1 MKFLTL
7 LLTVAFIQTA
17 QSSSC
22 LTSGFTVVND
32 ASVSY
37 HAGFVGRPT
46 SDGTIYVYWRCY
58 GQANSQ
64 NHVYLLNGP
73 EQANQELYS
82 YAANLYIYNTNLHVC
97 TTDYRGV
104 GCSSAIS
111 CGNTTSPET
120 CIKQFSNVTDFY
132 TEQAVQDVIAVTK
145 MFSGQ
150 TTFYGVG
157 YGSYLLVRLQQLWP
171 SELPSPVKWIFDGAV
186 LPPWFYQGGR
196 QWDFV
201 RQNELIFEFALGC
214 IINSNCSKYFNFDQL
229 VYFWVELSVQSE
241 TTVTTVSNAIKYIF
255 THPQLYSFGFVETIS
270 QMVELVYTYDWSEF
284 QFLEPYT
291 GCTLD
296 NPVLKIVEAN
306 ELYNWNFSY
315 TGQLP
320 FNFSEANCAQHWVVD
335 PVVDVTPFN
344 EVSGEVWILD
354 GQWNFLTPE
363 NSVTLAN
370 YFNQSVIWGNNWG
383 QNFSSFESPNNQNCG
398 ILVLSD
404 IVDGYT
410 GRFSSCL
417 SESIFPT
424 YGQVNYPFVSAPTG
438 PFTTPTASNYIRP
451 SWESIVIPIFVGSIF
466 IMAFTGYIVY
476 SRCFGRW
483 INKNIYTIFTK
494 DTEMTENLQIQV

>member
-1 MKFLTL
+1 MKFLIL
-7 LLTVAFIQTA
+7 LLVTTSVQAA
-17 QSSSC
+17 QSSC

-37 HAGFVGRPT
+37 HAGFIGRPT

-64 NHVYLLNGP
+64 NHIYLLNGP
-73 EQANQELYS
+73 EPANQELYS
-82 YAANLYIYNTNLHVC
+82 YAANLYIYNTSLHVC

-104 GCSSAIS
+104 GCSSAVS
-111 CGNTTSPET
+111 CGNATSPEI
-120 CIKQFSNVTDFY
+120 CLEQFSNVTDFY
-132 TEQAVQDVIAVTK
+132 TEQAVQDVIAVAK

-157 YGSYLLVRLQQLWP
+157 YGSYLLIRLQQLWP
-171 SELPSPVKWIFDGAV
+171 SELSSPVKWIFDGAV
-186 LPPWFYQGGR
+186 IPPWFYQGGR

-201 RQNELIFEFALGC
+201 RQNDLIFGFALGC
-214 IINSNCSKYFNFDQL
+214 NANSNCSKYFNIDQFL
-229 VYFWVELSVQSE
+229 YFWIELLIQPE
-241 TTVTTVSNAIKYIF
+241 NTVTAVSNAIKFIF
-255 THPQLYSFGFVETIS
+255 TNPQLYEFGFIQTIFQIS
-270 QMVELVYTYDWSEF
+270 ELVYTYDWTDF
-284 QFLEPYT
+284 QFPQI

-306 ELYNWNFSY
+306 ELYDWNFSY

-320 FNFSEANCAQHWVVD
+320 FNFSETGCVQHWAVN
-335 PVVDVTPFN
+335 PVSDETPFN
-344 EVSGEVWILD
+344 QVSGEVWILD
-354 GQWNFLTPE
+354 GEWNFQTPE
-363 NSVTLAN
+363 NSETLAN
-370 YFNQSVIWGNNWG
+370 YFNQSVIWGYNWG
-383 QNFSSFESPNNQNCG
+383 QNLSSFENPTNQNCG

-404 IVDGYT
+404 IVNGYT
-410 GRFSSCL
+410 GKYSSCL
-417 SESIFPT
+417 NESIFPT

-438 PFTTPTASNYIRP
+438 PFTTPTSSNYIRP

-483 INKNIYTIFTK
+483 INNNIYTIFTK
-494 DTEMTENLQIQV
+494 ETEMTENLQVLV